1 MSFRWNDMTPMNEWI
16 SFSIFIINEQKWYKR
31 TRWKFL
37 KCNVRAVKYIC
48 MYFWKMIIS
57 LQVSIFCET
66 HTRKMLPKKE
76 IFIASCCANVFLCYK
91 KFGLENIKH
100 ANTHYEFGIL
110 WKYWNDVF
118 ISWIQIKRI
127 ILPYCEYLISMK
139 DLFPNLKVII
149 S

>member
-1 MSFRWNDMTPMNEWI
+1 MKILENATFVLSN
-16 SFSIFIINEQKWYKR
+16 
-31 TRWKFL
+31 
-37 KCNVRAVKYIC
+37 IC

-100 ANTHYEFGIL
+100 ANTHYEFEI
-110 WKYWNDVF
+110 
-118 ISWIQIKRI
+118 
-127 ILPYCEYLISMK
+127 P
-139 DLFPNLKVII
+139 
-149 S
+149 